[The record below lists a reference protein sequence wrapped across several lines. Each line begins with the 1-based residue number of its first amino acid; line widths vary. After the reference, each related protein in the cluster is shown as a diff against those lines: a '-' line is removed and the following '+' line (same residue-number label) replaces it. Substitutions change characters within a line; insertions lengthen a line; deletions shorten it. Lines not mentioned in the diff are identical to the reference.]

1 VIHGHRVFL
10 FLGDQNEILVDYSG
24 IESAGLFLID
34 IDAQVLPLKNEMK
47 NPNNFNKP
55 LGVLNVGMVI
65 VGTMFV
71 AMGFLSY
78 LKYGDAISGSVTLNL
93 DSSKV

>member
-1 VIHGHRVFL
+1 MLSDSVFL
-10 FLGDQNEILVDYSG
+10 IG
-24 IESAGLFLID
+24 INI
-34 IDAQVLPLKNEMK
+34 QVLPLKNEMK

-65 VGTMFV
+65 VCIMFV

-78 LKYGDAISGSVTLNL
+78 LKYGDLVSGSVTLNL
-93 DSSKV
+93 TPEEV

>member
-1 VIHGHRVFL
+1 
-10 FLGDQNEILVDYSG
+10 
-24 IESAGLFLID
+24 
-34 IDAQVLPLKNEMK
+34 MK